1 MSKRRI
7 LKLSQESME
16 DQAISEEETAQVT
29 VVYVWTPY
37 DLHVTVTLHH
47 YN

>member
-7 LKLSQESME
+7 LTLSQESM